1 MGRNVNEDALRV
13 EVKVGVLVAGGV
25 FVCVGVLVGGE
36 LTVLVA
42 VGVRVGVL
50 VGGETIVL
58 VAVGVNVV
66 VGGIK
71 LGVMSTGVAV
81 AGEKFIGRLI
91 ASTSLPARPQTLPSK
106 YRVGR

>member
-13 EVKVGVLVAGGV
+13 EVKVGVL
-25 FVCVGVLVGGE
+25 VCVGVLVGGE

-58 VAVGVNVV
+58 VAVGVNVA
-66 VGGIK
+66 VGGI
-71 LGVMSTGVAV
+71 
-81 AGEKFIGRLI
+81 
-91 ASTSLPARPQTLPSK
+91 
-106 YRVGR
+106 